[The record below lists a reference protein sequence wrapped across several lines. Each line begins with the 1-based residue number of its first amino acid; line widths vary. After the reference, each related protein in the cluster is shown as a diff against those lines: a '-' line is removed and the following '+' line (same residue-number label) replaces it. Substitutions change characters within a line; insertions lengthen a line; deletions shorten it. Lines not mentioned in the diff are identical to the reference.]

1 MTYCER
7 IDNPQYRIDLAQLT
21 KILGDSNAAVAAL
34 ELNNGFNLN
43 KAPNGND
50 SYLYQSLYDNI
61 SEKYP
66 DLSESQKIEKVIKLK
81 LQTYSEEFKNWFG
94 DWQTAN
100 NFVTDLDSSR
110 VEFEITSNENEH
122 EGNQT
127 LKIYL
132 KGQKNKGHFELV
144 KDREFGQYSVH
155 LKTEK
160 TKLQPG
166 DTKVLFEELSKAIPN
181 GAIVSTWGSLSEDG
195 IRALPNIGRGLK
207 QIGERTATKKSDG
220 SIINIPVYQKG
231 EGVSK
236 VVDENGEPLV
246 VWHISDAEFDQFD
259 PNKMNTRDPGYY
271 GQGFYFSPSPVDLA
285 YATIKKQFF
294 LNIKNPEYVKYGDY
308 SKTGIPIPDN
318 IDGRLVEDKS
328 KVEIAQI
335 FVDKLKTTLA
345 EITVKNPN
353 QIKSIENNGQY
364 SLTDNIY
371 HEHFSDR
378 VFSRTSTRD
387 SKLTDY
393 FTGENSTARSL
404 EIPLKEFIE
413 KLQDNPQYRGLYQL
427 LHEKHLTTRKHSLI
441 KETKIILDFPFLS
454 TAEQQRSQFEGR
466 RAYYDSKSHE
476 IHINVESNFIDGNA
490 DSVIWHEIMHAITVN
505 RLQDPKAREKFQTIL
520 NDYLEVHYNP
530 IYTGENGLEEFV
542 ADIWSDVSLVSEL
555 KQIPSKRT
563 GFASIWDNIKS
574 WLIEAF
580 GLIKDNSLFAE
591 DSAELDRMFDE
602 QEQFI
607 KESKFF
613 EHINSLD
620 QDTKDILSLIKY
632 QYQIQYEN
640 PTEFKVN
647 FENVI
652 KGYLSRESWAI
663 DLVKSLV
670 DKVQIRQTQL
680 HVLGYDYNEESYDEN
695 GVFEWEKYL
704 GGIDLNK
711 EIEELSEEDKLKFTP
726 IENYQVSLAEIIM
739 PKLYKTQFHLGNHSI
754 SEIDKDFF
762 KKTNSFYYSDLKTFS
777 KEDLPESK
785 AKIDFLVRCHNYKFN
800 IVVSD
805 SLSTPPA
812 KNLKPIEVEVV
823 DGYRMKN
830 GERMYV
836 LPDRS
841 EYQIYKDS
849 KGNETIVFKNSE
861 SIESSI
867 KDLINSLD
875 DKDLVSVQAFLENL
889 EPTKDWLRYVINI
902 NHIKTG
908 NSSLKKIINENL
920 TSDEIRKELLEI
932 YYENSDIYKD
942 QYGRRPNK
950 YKEELAETL
959 YNSFLKTL
967 EVISV
972 RIPTQAFQSI
982 MAAKVVGFTN
992 DDFNNVFVT
1001 RWQFWLQGSDLD
1013 IKKY

>member
-7 IDNPQYRIDLAQLT
+7 INDPQYRINLEQLT
-21 KILGDSNAAVAAL
+21 KILGDSNAATAAL
-34 ELNNGFNLN
+34 ESNNGFSLD
-43 KAPNGND
+43 KAPNGNN
-50 SYLYQSLYDNI
+50 SFLYQSLYDII

-66 DLSESQKIEKVIKLK
+66 DLSEEEKIEKVIKLK
-81 LQTYSEEFKNWFG
+81 LQTYSPEFKNWFG
-94 DWQTAN
+94 DWEN
-100 NFVTDLDSSR
+100 DS
-110 VEFEITSNENEH
+110 TN
-122 EGNQT
+122 
-127 LKIYL
+127 
-132 KGQKNKGHFELV
+132 
-144 KDREFGQYSVH
+144 
-155 LKTEK
+155 
-160 TKLQPG
+160 
-166 DTKVLFEELSKAIPN
+166 A
-181 GAIVSTWGSLSEDG
+181 
-195 IRALPNIGRGLK
+195 
-207 QIGERTATKKSDG
+207 
-220 SIINIPVYQKG
+220 
-231 EGVSK
+231 SK

-246 VWHISDAEFDQFD
+246 VYHNSSAKFDTFDISLAKTPGDIYFTQSKSISDSG
-259 PNKMNTRDPGYY
+259 RY
-271 GQGFYFSPSPVDLA
+271 GENAYPV
-285 YATIKKQFF
+285 F
-294 LNIKNPEYVKYGDY
+294 LNIKNLYDTRTADFSHMEN
-308 SKTGIPIPDN
+308 S
-318 IDGRLVEDKS
+318 DGAFDPHHQGTYIVH
-328 KVEIAQI
+328 
-335 FVDKLKTTLA
+335 
-345 EITVKNPN
+345 NPN
-353 QIKSIENNGQY
+353 QIKSVENNGQY
-364 SLTDNIY
+364 SLTDDNIY

-490 DSVIWHEIMHAITVN
+490 DSVIWHEIMHAMTVN

-563 GFASIWDNIKS
+563 GFASIWDSIKS

-580 GLIKDNSLFAE
+580 GLIEDNSLFAE
-591 DSAELDRMFDE
+591 ASAELDRMFDE
-602 QEQFI
+602 QEQFV

-652 KGYLSRESWAI
+652 KGYLSGESWAI

-680 HVLGYDYNEESYDEN
+680 HVLGYDYNEESYDKD

-739 PKLYKTQFHLGNHSI
+739 PKLYRTQFHLGNHSI
-754 SEIDKDFF
+754 TEIDKDFF

-777 KEDLPESK
+777 KEGLLESK

-800 IVVSD
+800 IVVQD

-830 GERMYV
+830 GERMYA

-861 SIESSI
+861 SVESSI

-889 EPTKDWLRYVINI
+889 EPTKDWLRYVMNI

-908 NSSLKKIINENL
+908 NSSLKKLINENL

-942 QYGRRPNK
+942 QYGRHPNK

-1001 RWQFWLQGSDLD
+1001 RWQFWLQGS
-1013 IKKY
+1013 KN

>member
-66 DLSESQKIEKVIKLK
+66 DLSESQKIKKVIKLK

-155 LKTEK
+155 FKTDK

-207 QIGERTATKKSDG
+207 QIGKRTATKKSDG
-220 SIINIPVYQKG
+220 SIINIPIYQKG
-231 EGVSK
+231 EGISK

-246 VWHISDAEFDQFD
+246 VYHHTNNPNLQEFSIDFD
-259 PNKMNTRDPGYY
+259 N
-271 GQGFYFSPSPVDLA
+271 YFSMQKGGTKSAIFFTTNSNKILDRKITIPV
-285 YATIKKQFF
+285 F
-294 LNIKNPEYVKYGDY
+294 LNLRTPFRYNGTKESMHDLGITYTQLVNEAESQQGAIF
-308 SKTGIPIPDN
+308 TGLDDN
-318 IDGRLVEDKS
+318 KLLEQTVLV
-328 KVEIAQI
+328 AY
-335 FVDKLKTTLA
+335 
-345 EITVKNPN
+345 NPN
-353 QIKSIENNGQY
+353 QIKSVENNGQY
-364 SLTDNIY
+364 SPIDNNIY

-378 VFSRTSTRD
+378 VFNRTSTRD

-490 DSVIWHEIMHAITVN
+490 DSVIWHEIMHAMTVN

-520 NDYLEVHYNP
+520 NDYLEIHYNP

-563 GFASIWDNIKS
+563 GFASIWDSIKS

-580 GLIKDNSLFAE
+580 GLIEDNSLFAE
-591 DSAELDRMFDE
+591 ASAELDRMFDE
-602 QEQFI
+602 QEQFV

-652 KGYLSRESWAI
+652 RGYLSGESWAI

-754 SEIDKDFF
+754 AEIDKDFF

-777 KEDLPESK
+777 KEGLLESK

-823 DGYRMKN
+823 DGYRIKN
-830 GERMYV
+830 GERMYA

-861 SIESSI
+861 SVESSI
-867 KDLINSLD
+867 KDLLNSLD

-889 EPTKDWLRYVINI
+889 EPTKDWLRYVMNI

-908 NSSLKKIINENL
+908 NSSLKKLINENL

-1001 RWQFWLQGSDLD
+1001 RWQFWLQGS
-1013 IKKY
+1013 KN

>member
-66 DLSESQKIEKVIKLK
+66 DLSESQKIKKVIKLK

-155 LKTEK
+155 FKTDK

-207 QIGERTATKKSDG
+207 QIGKRTATKKSDG
-220 SIINIPVYQKG
+220 SIINIPIYQKG
-231 EGVSK
+231 EGISK

-246 VWHISDAEFDQFD
+246 VYHHTNNPNLQEFSIDFD
-259 PNKMNTRDPGYY
+259 N
-271 GQGFYFSPSPVDLA
+271 YFSMQKGGTKSAIFFTTNSNKILDRKITIPV
-285 YATIKKQFF
+285 F
-294 LNIKNPEYVKYGDY
+294 LNLRTPFRYNGTKESMHDLGITYTQLVNEAESQQGAIF
-308 SKTGIPIPDN
+308 TGLDDN
-318 IDGRLVEDKS
+318 KLLEQTVLV
-328 KVEIAQI
+328 AY
-335 FVDKLKTTLA
+335 
-345 EITVKNPN
+345 NPN
-353 QIKSIENNGQY
+353 QIKSVENNGQY
-364 SLTDNIY
+364 SPIDNNIY

-393 FTGENSTARSL
+393 FTGENFTARSL

-490 DSVIWHEIMHAITVN
+490 DSVIWHEIMHAMTVN

-520 NDYLEVHYNP
+520 NDYLELHYNP

-563 GFASIWDNIKS
+563 GFASIWDSIKS

-580 GLIKDNSLFAE
+580 GLIEDNSLFAE
-591 DSAELDRMFDE
+591 ASAELDRMFDE
-602 QEQFI
+602 QEQFV

-652 KGYLSRESWAI
+652 RGYLSGESWAI

-711 EIEELSEEDKLKFTP
+711 EIEELSEEDKLNFTP

-754 SEIDKDFF
+754 TEIDKDFF

-777 KEDLPESK
+777 KEGLLESK

-823 DGYRMKN
+823 DGYRIKN
-830 GERMYV
+830 GERMYA

-861 SIESSI
+861 SVESSI
-867 KDLINSLD
+867 KDLISSLD
-875 DKDLVSVQAFLENL
+875 DKDLVSIQAFLENL
-889 EPTKDWLRYVINI
+889 EPTKDWLRYVMNI

-908 NSSLKKIINENL
+908 NSSLKKLINENL

-1001 RWQFWLQGSDLD
+1001 RWQFWLQGS
-1013 IKKY
+1013 KY

>member
-100 NFVTDLDSSR
+100 NFITDLDSSR

-155 LKTEK
+155 FKTDK

-236 VVDENGEPLV
+236 VVDDNGEPLV
-246 VWHISDAEFDQFD
+246 VYHHTNNPNLQEFSIDFD
-259 PNKMNTRDPGYY
+259 N
-271 GQGFYFSPSPVDLA
+271 YFSMQKGGTKSAIFFTTNSNKILDRKITIPV
-285 YATIKKQFF
+285 F
-294 LNIKNPEYVKYGDY
+294 LNLRTPFRYNGTKESMHDLGITYTQLVNEAESQQGAIF
-308 SKTGIPIPDN
+308 TGLDDN
-318 IDGRLVEDKS
+318 KLLEQTVLV
-328 KVEIAQI
+328 AY
-335 FVDKLKTTLA
+335 
-345 EITVKNPN
+345 NPN
-353 QIKSIENNGQY
+353 QIKSVENNGQY
-364 SLTDNIY
+364 SLTDNNIY

-490 DSVIWHEIMHAITVN
+490 DSVIWHEIMHAMTVN

-563 GFASIWDNIKS
+563 GFASIWDSIKS

-580 GLIKDNSLFAE
+580 GLIEDNSLFAE
-591 DSAELDRMFDE
+591 ASAELDRMFDE
-602 QEQFI
+602 QEQFV

-652 KGYLSRESWAI
+652 RGYLSGESWAI

-680 HVLGYDYNEESYDEN
+680 HVLGYDYNEESYDKN
-695 GVFEWEKYL
+695 GVFEWGKYL

-754 SEIDKDFF
+754 AEIDKDFF

-777 KEDLPESK
+777 KEGLLESK

-823 DGYRMKN
+823 DGYRIKN
-830 GERMYV
+830 GERMYA
-836 LPDRS
+836 LPNRS

-861 SIESSI
+861 SVESSI
-867 KDLINSLD
+867 KDLLNSLD

-889 EPTKDWLRYVINI
+889 EPTKDWLRYVMNI

-908 NSSLKKIINENL
+908 NSSLKKLINENL

-1001 RWQFWLQGSDLD
+1001 RWQFWLQGS
-1013 IKKY
+1013 KY